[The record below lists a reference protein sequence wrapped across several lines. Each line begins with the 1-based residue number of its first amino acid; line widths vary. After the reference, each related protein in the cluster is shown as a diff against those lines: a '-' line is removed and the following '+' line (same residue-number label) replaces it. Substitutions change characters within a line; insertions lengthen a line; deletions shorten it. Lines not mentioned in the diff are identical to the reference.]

1 MISFTGGMMKI
12 LAVAA
17 MGAVL
22 MLGTI
27 GCTNKSAPNQIGSTN
42 ASKLDD
48 SQIKNNL
55 KQANLGDVKVDVNN
69 DKKVVTLSGDV
80 KSDAAKQQAED
91 IAKSNASGYV
101 VANEVGVRPDNDT
114 NAKKVDSNT
123 DDAIKSRWKAMEAEN
138 NWGDQHIRTSVKNG
152 VLTLKGDVDTPAQ
165 RETVE
170 RSAAKID
177 GVQQVVNELSV
188 KNASR

>member
-1 MISFTGGMMKI
+1 MKVF
-12 LAVAA
+12 AVTA
-17 MGAVL
+17 MSAVL
-22 MLGTI
+22 MMGAIACSNNSTP
-27 GCTNKSAPNQIGSTN
+27 SQIGSKDTN
-42 ASKLDD
+42 KLDD
-48 SQIKNNL
+48 SHIKNNL

-80 KSDAAKQQAED
+80 KNDAAKQQAED
-91 IAKSNASGYV
+91 IARSNANGYV
-101 VANEVGVRPDNDT
+101 VANEVGVRPDNDA

-123 DDAIKSRWKAMEAEN
+123 DDAIKAHWRALEAEN
-138 NWGDQHIRTSVKNG
+138 NWGNQHIRTSVKNG

-170 RSAAKID
+170 RSAAKIN

>member
-1 MISFTGGMMKI
+1 MRVI
-12 LAVAA
+12 AVTALS
-17 MGAVL
+17 AVL
-22 MLGTI
+22 MLGVSA
-27 GCTNKSAPNQIGSTN
+27 CNNMKSPTAAKNDTAAG
-42 ASKLDD
+42 AAKVDD
-48 SQIKNNL
+48 SQIKDNL
-55 KQANLGDVKVDVNN
+55 KQANLSDVKVSVDN

-80 KSDAAKQQAED
+80 KSDSAKQQAED
-91 IAKSNASGYV
+91 IARSNANGYV
-101 VANEVGVRPDNDT
+101 VANEVGVRPDNSP

-123 DDAIKSRWKAMEAEN
+123 DDSIKAKWKAMEAQN
-138 NWGDQHIRTSVKNG
+138 NWGNQHIRTSVKNG

-165 RETVE
+165 REQVE